1 VERATLEAASRDF
14 IRRLRH
20 RNSLLLLSRIP
31 AAYVFVMDY
40 GEHFSL
46 SLRGLKPS
54 KAGLADVC
62 LLSSALLYCFN
73 NDWLRKKA
81 YATTPQSDGLK

>member
-1 VERATLEAASRDF
+1 
-14 IRRLRH
+14 
-20 RNSLLLLSRIP
+20 
-31 AAYVFVMDY
+31 MDY

-73 NDWLRKKA
+73 NDWGGETLFINGRFEVPKGGNRARFSRWFAIADANRHGTFYDLGLTRLLHKA
-81 YATTPQSDGLK
+81 MV